1 MGDKSP
7 KNVGKQKKQQANQ
20 KVKKPAAATAE
31 KK

>member
-20 KVKKPAAATAE
+20 KVKKQPAGAA
-31 KK
+31 KKD

>member
-20 KVKKPAAATAE
+20 KVKKPATTE